1 MTLKYN
7 DDILA
12 NQTSVTIMLP
22 DKINGPLQSLYVLHG
37 LGDDGSA
44 WQRKTYLE
52 TLVADYQ
59 VAVIIPSLP
68 RSWYIDQPD
77 GQACFSFLTHSL
89 PTFLSQLLP
98 LSPKAQDHFIMGNSM
113 GGFGTLKWLNT
124 YPKFFQSAVV
134 LSPLVD
140 LEIVPSLMPDY
151 RHIFLDEP
159 LANYQLTKPFKLT
172 ETPIYWT
179 IGTDDFLLHQNQQ
192 FLDKV
197 SLNPASKIVFS
208 PGNHDWLFWNQ
219 ALHQALTWLPL
230 KK

>member
-7 DDILA
+7 DTILD
-12 NQTSVTIMLP
+12 NQTTITIMLP
-22 DKINGPLQSLYVLHG
+22 DKITGPLQSLYVLHG

-89 PTFLSQLLP
+89 PTYLSQLLP
-98 LSPKAQDHFIMGNSM
+98 LSPESQDHFIMGNSM

-124 YPKFFQSAVV
+124 YPDFFQAAVV

-151 RHIFLDEP
+151 RHVFLDEP
-159 LANYQLTKPFKLT
+159 LTNYQLTKPFKLT
-172 ETPIYWT
+172 QTPIYWT
-179 IGTDDFLLHQNQQ
+179 IGTDDFLFQQNQH

-197 SLNPASKIVFS
+197 SLNPASKVVFS
-208 PGNHDWLFWNQ
+208 PGRHDWLFWNQ
-219 ALHQALTWLPL
+219 ALNQALAWLPL